1 MNILLT
7 VDKNMLGPIS
17 ACIRSISLSKTAAEI
32 TVFIIHSPI
41 EKAELDRLIDFCGRL
56 IGKVHFL
63 EIDAT
68 HFVHLRQR
76 MREGHVS
83 DAALYR
89 CAMGSLLPDT
99 VEKILYIDCDTLVL
113 KPLDRLYNTD
123 LDGKIAAAHRTP
135 LDHLSDMGVD
145 ANEYFNSGVML
156 IDLALW
162 RKSRVEAETFD
173 VLAAHGPRLKMWDQ
187 CALNIVLAGKTAPLD
202 SEYNH
207 LVNRPPVGGHYV
219 VPTIL
224 HYAGH
229 RKPWLNG
236 GTIWDGLYLE
246 ATQKTPWPL
255 VYSRRKA
262 KKENPFRRLKQS
274 LRKRFSSQI

>member
-17 ACIRSISLSKTAAEI
+17 ACIRSISLSNTSDGI
-32 TVFIIHSPI
+32 NIFVIHSPI
-41 EKAELDRLIDFCGRL
+41 EKAELDKLIEFCDSL
-56 IGKVHFL
+56 LGKVHFQ
-63 EIDAT
+63 EIDPT

-76 MREGHVS
+76 MRDGHVS

-89 CAMGSLLPDT
+89 CAMGSLLPGT

-113 KPLDRLYNTD
+113 RPLDRLYSTN
-123 LDGKIAAAHRTP
+123 LDGKIAAARRTP

-145 ANEYFNSGVML
+145 TSEYFNSGVML
-156 IDLALW
+156 IDLDLW
-162 RKSRVEAETFD
+162 RKSKVETETFD
-173 VLAAHGPRLKMWDQ
+173 VMAAHGPRLKMWDQ

-207 LVNRPPVGGHYV
+207 MVNKPPIGEHYV
-219 VPTIL
+219 VPTII

-236 GTIWDGLYLE
+236 GTTWDGLYLE

-262 KKENPFRRLKQS
+262 KKESLFSRLKLS
-274 LRKRFSSQI
+274 LRTQLKSNI